1 MSVEPPVTRQV
12 VQVGEIRIG
21 GPDLVVMAGPCAVE
35 SEEMLYAAARAV
47 AGGGALVLRGGAF
60 KPRTSPRDFQGLG
73 LPALK
78 MLRLVADKVG
88 LAVVTE
94 ALDTRDV
101 EAVAEYS
108 DILQIGSRNM
118 HNAALLKEAGRA
130 GRPVLLKRGISATLA
145 EWLAAS
151 EYVLE
156 TGNPNVILCERGI
169 RTFETATRNTL
180 DLGVVSLL
188 KETSGLPVL
197 VDPSHS
203 TGRRSLVEPMSRAAV
218 AAGADG
224 LIIEV
229 HPEPEKALCDG
240 AQSLNPE
247 GFARLMEQVALIRSA
262 LRAA

>member
-1 MSVEPPVTRQV
+1 MTVEPAISRHIVR
-12 VQVGEIRIG
+12 VGEISIG
-21 GPDLVVMAGPCAVE
+21 GPELTVMAGPCAVE
-35 SEEMLYAAARAV
+35 SEEILYATARHVAA
-47 AGGGALVLRGGAF
+47 AGARVLRGGAF

-78 MLRLVADKVG
+78 MLRRVADELG

-101 EAVAEYS
+101 DSVAEYS
-108 DILQIGSRNM
+108 EIIQIGSRNM
-118 HNAALLKEAGRA
+118 HNSALLKEAGRT
-130 GRPVLLKRGISATLA
+130 GRPVLLKRGISATLK

-156 TGNPNVILCERGI
+156 AGNPNVILCERGI

-197 VDPSHS
+197 VDPSHG

-240 AQSLNPE
+240 AQSLTPE
-247 GFARLMEQVALIRSA
+247 GFAHLMEQVARIRSA
-262 LRAA
+262 LPAA